1 MPSRTKKF
9 LLFFAIASVLFL
21 SVGIALVVLA
31 GEKWGFGFLGAG
43 IGGCV
48 ATGIWFLYVVLF
60 PRKAKEAERR
70 EYDERG
76 TAVRGKSSYF
86 VFWALLGILFV
97 AEIVSGMLERSD
109 LMRAF
114 FAIAMT
120 QVALYFIAY
129 FYYRKKL

>member
-9 LLFFAIASVLFL
+9 LLFFAILSVLLL
-21 SVGIALVVLA
+21 SVGIASVVLA
-31 GEKWGFGFLGAG
+31 GEKWGFGFLGGG

-76 TAVRGKSSYF
+76 TAVRGRSSYF
-86 VFWALLGILFV
+86 TFWALLAVLVIAEMVSGMFERLDLALLFV
-97 AEIVSGMLERSD
+97 AVATIQII
-109 LMRAF
+109 F
-114 FAIAMT
+114 YFA
-120 QVALYFIAY
+120 AY